1 MSLKEIARFA
11 DLAEAQIAASR
22 LRSEGVQVLVQN
34 EYWGGADFI
43 MTIAM
48 GGFRLWAPEGQ
59 AAEAK
64 ALINA
69 LRAAASPP
77 LESEEE
83 DEQEEPVVAQ
93 PKPASGLARTG
104 LALLLTLFFGWAAGF
119 LVVGRRR
126 NAAVTGV
133 VVVLVV
139 ISGLSLLSLVWSWLA
154 YAGIG
159 ATSGLP

>member
-48 GGFRLWAPEGQ
+48 GGFRLWAPEDQ

-64 ALINA
+64 ALISE
-69 LRAAASPP
+69 LRAASPP
-77 LESEEE
+77 PEELED
-83 DEQEEPVVAQ
+83 DE
-93 PKPASGLARTG
+93 PAPRAAPPPAVGAARAG
-104 LALLLTLFFGWAAGF
+104 LALVLTLLLGWAAG
-119 LVVGRRR
+119 LVVAGRRR
-126 NAAVTGV
+126 HVAVTGV
-133 VVVLVV
+133 VVVLTA
-139 ISGLSLLSLVWSWLA
+139 ISGLSMLVIGWAWLTYIA
-154 YAGIG
+154 RG
-159 ATSGLP
+159 TSALP